1 MKIPVDHVDLAELG
15 YPDYWI
21 EIPRS
26 VKEGYLHEFAKMTIP
41 KVRED
46 GASADNEADATASR
60 DTNIKI
66 MELVTAWN
74 IDDDAGKIFPV
85 MSKIKTKPD
94 REKVIS
100 EIPVDIIVFVA
111 QRISG
116 TVNVPEKTKDF

>member
-1 MKIPVDHVDLAELG
+1 MKIPVDHIDLGELG
-15 YPDYWI
+15 YEGYFI

-26 VKEGYLHEFAKMTIP
+26 VKEGYLHDFAKLSIP
-41 KVRED
+41 KPKVNGE
-46 GASADNEADATASR
+46 AAEEVDNEISR

-74 IDDDAGKIFPV
+74 IDDDAGKVLPV
-85 MSKIKTKPD
+85 LSKVKAKAD
-94 REKVIS
+94 REKVIA

-111 QRISG
+111 QRIAG